1 MKTVRMPSNQKEMD
15 LFLDDVF
22 RVVLG
27 RQRKEFREDQL
38 KLPLGSGKPHF
49 KIVETE

>member
-38 KLPLGSGKPHF
+38 KLPLKGGKPHF
-49 KIVETE
+49 KTVENE